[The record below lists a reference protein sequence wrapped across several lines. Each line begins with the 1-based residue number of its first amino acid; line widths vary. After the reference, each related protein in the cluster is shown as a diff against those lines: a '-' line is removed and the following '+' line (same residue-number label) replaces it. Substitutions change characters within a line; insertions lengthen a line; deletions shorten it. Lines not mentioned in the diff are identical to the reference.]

1 MMATIFKRTPEQL
14 SERRIDPWH
23 YQPRFERQIN
33 KIKDNLGAL
42 PLEAVID
49 SKRGVAS
56 GATPL
61 GANYLEKGRVKFYRT
76 SEVEEMFLQAEEAVF
91 INDEDDE
98 KLKRSR
104 LVDGDVLLTI
114 TGAKFGKSAV
124 VSAKH
129 LPANISQHSVR
140 FKPDPKKV
148 DAYFLVAYL
157 NSKTGQVAI
166 WKEAYGATRPAIDFP
181 SVRSLAVPK
190 VLPLAQKYIGDKV
203 RQAEQLRVWA
213 KRLNSVLQSQ
223 IHSVFKGDPKPEKR
237 IGKVISIQQLSSLR
251 LEAEYYGDLELWA
264 ELEIKNSPFPNKP
277 LGELSSRIKDGPGGW
292 AVSTSDY
299 RPSGIPVI
307 RSVNLIDGRCELE
320 DCVFISK
327 EKHNDLRSHQV
338 KPGGLL
344 LSVRGTIGRAA
355 VFDSEKYSTA
365 SLNAAVVTIDCKPT
379 INPYY
384 LAAFLNSE
392 VGRIQSNRIANGAV
406 QLNMNLKETASNLIV
421 IPPINLQETIAATF
435 LSKNRAIIL
444 ANLLIQSAKTLVE
457 ALIEGQLTEQQLIQ
471 AQQALEDGD
480 NSLDQAILSKLSAE
494 GYAIEGATP
503 LFSDVDE
510 LYSLLEEAAQ
520 AEAEE

>member
-1 MMATIFKRTPEQL
+1 MATIFKRTPEQL

-33 KIKDNLGAL
+33 KIKDNLSAL
-42 PLEAVID
+42 PLEVVID

-203 RQAEQLRVWA
+203 RQAEQLRAWA
-213 KRLNSVLQSQ
+213 KRLEGMADR
-223 IHSVFKGDPKPEKR
+223 K
-237 IGKVISIQQLSSLR
+237 
-251 LEAEYYGDLELWA
+251 
-264 ELEIKNSPFPNKP
+264 
-277 LGELSSRIKDGPGGW
+277 IKDLFHFNLVDSLTLKPRRMKQQVLS
-292 AVSTSDY
+292 AVSLAPEFARAADSQMTFRNS
-299 RPSGIPVI
+299 SKL
-307 RSVNLIDGRCELE
+307 SN
-320 DCVFISK
+320 FISK
-327 EKHNDLRSHQV
+327 CKCGDPIKSEDRVPGPYFYYGASGPIDTHTEFNFNGKYLIIAQDGSIGCANVADGKFWANNHVWVLKVKDEYDIESICRFLDKHFPCWKGVTTGSVVPKVTSEN
-338 KPGGLL
+338 LL
-344 LSVRGTIGRAA
+344 NILIP
-355 VFDSEKYSTA
+355 
-365 SLNAAVVTIDCKPT
+365 ID
-379 INPYY
+379 
-384 LAAFLNSE
+384 
-392 VGRIQSNRIANGAV
+392 IA
-406 QLNMNLKETASNLIV
+406 
-421 IPPINLQETIAATF
+421 
-435 LSKNRAIIL
+435 KNREIGSKLRL
-444 ANLLIQSAKTLVE
+444 AVTTAAYAKKLTASAKTLVE
-457 ALIEGQLTEQQLIQ
+457 SLIEGQLTEQQLIQ

-480 NSLDQAILSKLSAE
+480 SSFDQAILSKLSAE

>member
-1 MMATIFKRTPEQL
+1 MSVDTLRETFHINRISTSDLQDFLTAQTYRPEITQAKNHILSLKNCSLQAVCTKPIQQGKSPKYAEKGLKCIKPKNTNDMLVSIDDIDWIDSSTKGQIQKQKLAYGDIVITRSGSGTIGRASIYCY
-14 SERRIDPWH
+14 SEEAYTNDHLFVVRPDKADSH
-23 YQPRFERQIN
+23 YICSFLNSFHGQR
-33 KIKDNLGAL
+33 L
-42 PLEAVID
+42 LEA
-49 SKRGVAS
+49 GVS
-56 GATPL
+56 G
-61 GANYLEKGRVKFYRT
+61 
-76 SEVEEMFLQAEEAVF
+76 S
-91 INDEDDE
+91 
-98 KLKRSR
+98 
-104 LVDGDVLLTI
+104 
-114 TGAKFGKSAV
+114 
-124 VSAKH
+124 
-129 LPANISQHSVR
+129 
-140 FKPDPKKV
+140 
-148 DAYFLVAYL
+148 
-157 NSKTGQVAI
+157 TGQLNLSNEHI
-166 WKEAYGATRPAIDFP
+166 KSIPLFRPDD
-181 SVRSLAVPK
+181 K
-190 VLPLAQKYIGDKV
+190 VQRYIGDKV
-203 RQAEQLRVWA
+203 RQAEQLRAWA

-237 IGKVISIQQLSSLR
+237 IGKIISIQQLSSLR

-299 RPSGIPVI
+299 RPSGTPVI

-338 KPGGLL
+338 KSGGLL

-355 VFDSEKYSTA
+355 VFDSVKYSTA

-444 ANLLIQSAKTLVE
+444 ANLLTQSAKTLVE

-480 NSLDQAILSKLSAE
+480 NSLDQAIISKLSAE

-510 LYSLLEEAAQ
+510 LYSLLEDAAQ